1 MYISVEQ
8 WKNMMNRFNIKNKRC
23 TAFFSKV
30 EQEVGVT
37 VIHHD
42 FTYLSLQNLPS
53 FISVCLHIWPN
64 LNLKEKNSNNK
75 HNKQNE
81 PKKTVNLPTVLNCFF
96 FPIFILF
103 SFLIL
108 LNFCGKNCYN
118 FFNSLCRGV
127 AWPFIGTAGR
137 FSRLLSHVTLQQ
149 QQCEMI

>member
-1 MYISVEQ
+1 M
-8 WKNMMNRFNIKNKRC
+8 
-23 TAFFSKV
+23 
-30 EQEVGVT
+30 GVA
-37 VIHHD
+37 VIRHD

-53 FISVCLHIWPN
+53 FISVCLHFWPN
-64 LNLKEKNSNNK
+64 LNSKENYDNTNNKKK

-81 PKKTVNLPTVLNCFF
+81 SKKTVNLPTVLNCFF
-96 FPIFILF
+96 FPYFHTFFLF
-103 SFLIL
+103 LF

-127 AWPFIGTAGR
+127 AWPFNGTAGR